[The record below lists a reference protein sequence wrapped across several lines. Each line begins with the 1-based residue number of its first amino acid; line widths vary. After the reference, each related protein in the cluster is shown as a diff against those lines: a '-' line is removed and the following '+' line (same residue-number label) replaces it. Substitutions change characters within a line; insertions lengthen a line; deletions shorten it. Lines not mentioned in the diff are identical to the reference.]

1 MLFLVCL
8 THLRAKLIQII
19 TVFNSQLQLLGERI
33 LLATMFTCEY
43 ICNASGQHMH
53 SVPTIFLVE
62 DFELKIQLFFLGMR
76 KTTCYILS

>member
-1 MLFLVCL
+1 VLLLVCL

-43 ICNASGQHMH
+43 ICNASGQRMH
-53 SVPTIFLVE
+53 SVPTNFLVD
-62 DFELKIQLFFLGMR
+62 DFELKIQLFVLGMR